1 MQFIE
6 TAVVGGGVSMTSS
19 TAVELKTHRVA
30 HPTSSVAIVGPGLV
44 GVTTAYALLL
54 SGVAPEI
61 VLIGRDKARVEGNV
75 HDLMD
80 AALYSHP
87 TRILCGDYSD
97 CATAD
102 VVVVSVGVPQNGMK
116 SRLDDLRESAAMLK
130 EVVGLIAR
138 QAPKGVLLIAS
149 NPVDVLTHAALKW
162 SGLPASRVIG
172 SGTTLDSS
180 RFRRRL
186 GRRYG
191 VATQDVHACIVGE
204 HGDSQVAL
212 LSSASIAGMPLRDF
226 CHERSLAYEETA
238 LADIA
243 MSART
248 AGLDI
253 VRNKGA
259 TNYGIAAALTR
270 IISAIL
276 RDEHAVLTVSSLAPQ
291 ELRLGSVCLSL
302 PAIVSREGI
311 CGHLPLRMD
320 DGESEALCR
329 SAGILKRHLA
339 TLNLPP

>member
-1 MQFIE
+1 MMQFIE
-6 TAVVGGGVSMTSS
+6 TAVVGAGVSMTSS
-19 TAVELKTHRVA
+19 TAVQLKTHRAA

-61 VLIGRDKARVEGNV
+61 VLIGRDKARAEGNV

-87 TRILCGDYSD
+87 TRILCGDFSD

-102 VVVVSVGVPQNGMK
+102 VVVVAVGVPQQGMK
-116 SRLDDLRESAAMLK
+116 SRLDDMRESA
-130 EVVGLIAR
+130 
-138 QAPKGVLLIAS
+138 
-149 NPVDVLTHAALKW
+149 
-162 SGLPASRVIG
+162 
-172 SGTTLDSS
+172 
-180 RFRRRL
+180 
-186 GRRYG
+186 
-191 VATQDVHACIVGE
+191 
-204 HGDSQVAL
+204 
-212 LSSASIAGMPLRDF
+212 ASIAGMPLRDF
-226 CHERSLAYEETA
+226 CHKRSLAYEETA

-270 IISAIL
+270 VISAIL

-291 ELRLGSVCLSL
+291 ELQLGSVCLSL

-311 CGHLPLRMD
+311 CGHLLLRMD
-320 DGESEALCR
+320 DAESEALYR